1 MANCKIFTPITSD
14 VTDELLEVIADSSRN
29 VVQDV
34 KTLEEYINKHSQQT
48 IEDKTSFYREVLN
61 SIYMDLFGE
70 QLDQNELVE
79 QINIGLQGDKVI
91 NVEMDEDTT
100 SSNDFNLDDLPFYKA
115 SKLFP
120 SGIVKNKDLSTVF
133 DDIFLNKNLII
144 NEITSYFNRII

>member
-14 VTDELLEVIADSSRN
+14 VTDELVEVIIDSSGN

-48 IEDKTSFYREVLN
+48 IEDKTSFYMEVLN

-100 SSNDFNLDDLPFYKA
+100 SSNDFNLDDLK
-115 SKLFP
+115 
-120 SGIVKNKDLSTVF
+120 VTKDLSG
-133 DDIFLNKNLII
+133 IFISTNDQSFFQKEFSNKLVQ
-144 NEITSYFNRII
+144 TLFFYGRIYNTEDSF

>member
-14 VTDELLEVIADSSRN
+14 VADELLEVISDSSRN

-91 NVEMDEDTT
+91 NVEMDGDTT
-100 SSNDFNLDDLPFYKA
+100 SSNDFNLDDLLNRNNIFNDD
-115 SKLFP
+115 
-120 SGIVKNKDLSTVF
+120 KNS
-133 DDIFLNKNLII
+133 
-144 NEITSYFNRII
+144 

>member
-14 VTDELLEVIADSSRN
+14 VTDELVEVIIDSSGN

-61 SIYMDLFGE
+61 SIYTDLFGK

-91 NVEMDEDTT
+91 NVEMDGDTT
-100 SSNDFNLDDLPFYKA
+100 SSNDFNLDDLK
-115 SKLFP
+115 
-120 SGIVKNKDLSTVF
+120 VTKDLSG
-133 DDIFLNKNLII
+133 IFISTNDQSFFQKEFSNKLVQ
-144 NEITSYFNRII
+144 TLFFYGRIYNTEDSF